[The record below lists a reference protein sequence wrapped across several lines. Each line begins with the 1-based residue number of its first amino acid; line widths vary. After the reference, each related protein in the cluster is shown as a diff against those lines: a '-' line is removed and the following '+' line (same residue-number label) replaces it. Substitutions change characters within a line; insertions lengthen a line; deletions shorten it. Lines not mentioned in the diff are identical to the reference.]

1 MERDANPPF
10 KIKDE
15 ISLQKIELS
24 IKLLNNITVPAIIL
38 ENNSEEDKS
47 FNLNELKQFYGR
59 FGEVF
64 NITIKGKQN
73 IVLFKTFFS
82 ANICKMFLEN
92 KEHYYENNKN
102 TFSVR
107 WFDIIRDSYLIPNE
121 LKEVFENISKTNYNN
136 NINNEINIGVKMDMN
151 LNYENLNMIRHNNQM
166 NTLVQNNI
174 LTPFNN
180 LNNYDRN
187 ILQYNNSI
195 NSINNINGIQ
205 TPNNMFFNN
214 KINNINESINLN
226 AFNNIN
232 NNGVMN
238 NFNSNSYNSL
248 NNMNHMNHMNNL
260 NNINIINN
268 MNNISNINNFNINMN
283 DNNNN
288 NSRIFKRNNHYKN
301 IRNINNMTE
310 DKIQGKYTCKYEILI
325 ENDSEFQIA
334 RKLIGSKGINMKK
347 IINEC
352 KIEGEI
358 ETVKLRLRG
367 KGSGYKE
374 GPQNKESDEPLHL
387 CISSRTK
394 EELNKASF
402 LVNKLLDKIN
412 EEYKL
417 FCKKFGR
424 KPKCDKIARKIEN
437 KNMNFKF
444 NN

>member
-1 MERDANPPF
+1 MERDANPLF

-15 ISLQKIELS
+15 ILLQKIELS
-24 IKLLNNITVPAIIL
+24 IKLINNITIPAIIL
-38 ENNSEEDKS
+38 EYNSNEDKL
-47 FNLNELKQFYGR
+47 FELNDLKQFYSR

-82 ANICKMFLEN
+82 ANICKIYLEN
-92 KEHYYENNKN
+92 KENYKDNNKK

-107 WFDIIRDSYLIPNE
+107 WFDIIRDNYLIPNE
-121 LKEVFENISKTNYNN
+121 LKEVFENISKANYNNNNN

-151 LNYENLNMIRHNNQM
+151 LTYENLNILRNNNQM

-174 LTPFNN
+174 VNPFNN
-180 LNNYDRN
+180 MNNYDRN
-187 ILQYNNSI
+187 ILQFNNNI

-205 TPNNMFFNN
+205 PT
-214 KINNINESINLN
+214 NNIFMNNNN
-226 AFNNIN
+226 AFNNNIN
-232 NNGVMN
+232 NNGVMTN
-238 NFNSNSYNSL
+238 YNSYNL
-248 NNMNHMNHMNNL
+248 LNNNMNHMNL

-268 MNNISNINNFNINMN
+268 MNNINNINNYNININ

-288 NSRIFKRNNHYKN
+288 RMFRRNHYNN
-301 IRNINNMTE
+301 IRNINNE

-352 KIEGEI
+352 KIEGEK

-437 KNMNFKF
+437 KNTNFKF

>member
-1 MERDANPPF
+1 MERDTNPLF

-15 ISLQKIELS
+15 ILLQKIEYS
-24 IKLLNNITVPAIIL
+24 IKLINNITIPAIIL
-38 ENNSEEDKS
+38 DYNSNEDKI
-47 FNLNELKQFYGR
+47 FELNDLKQFYAH

-64 NITIKGKQN
+64 NITIKGKQSV
-73 IVLFKTFFS
+73 VLFKTFFS
-82 ANICKMFLEN
+82 ANICKIYLEN
-92 KEHYYENNKN
+92 KENYYDNNNKA
-102 TFSVR
+102 FSVR
-107 WFDIIRDSYLIPNE
+107 WFDIMRDRYLIPNE
-121 LKEVFENISKTNYNN
+121 LKTVFENISKSNYNNNSN

-151 LNYENLNMIRHNNQM
+151 LNYENLNILRNNNQM

-174 LTPFNN
+174 GNPFNN
-180 LNNYDRN
+180 MNNYERN
-187 ILQYNNSI
+187 LLQFNSNINNG
-195 NSINNINGIQ
+195 INNINGMQ
-205 TPNNMFFNN
+205 TTGGIFLNNN
-214 KINNINESINLN
+214 N
-226 AFNNIN
+226 AFNIIN
-232 NNGVMN
+232 NTGVMN
-238 NFNSNSYNSL
+238 NYNSYNSL
-248 NNMNHMNHMNNL
+248 NNMNHMNNL

-268 MNNISNINNFNINMN
+268 MNNINNINNYNININ
-283 DNNNN
+283 DNNN
-288 NSRIFKRNNHYKN
+288 RIFKRNHYNN
-301 IRNINNMTE
+301 IRNINNE

-394 EELNKASF
+394 EELNKACF

-444 NN
+444 NI